1 MHMTCTRAL
10 AYFTIHSCGMSRR
23 THVFLF
29 IFITSLASIRTA
41 KKKLIQKLRFAYL
54 CFNSNDHSFN
64 HGSVACSCTQTPHI
78 ITYVS
83 HTETLRQ
90 TMSNDASRRDAMM
103 GRVKELVDRAVHD
116 VFRRH
121 AADELRSSRDS
132 VSARP
137 LITLPLADSHALA
150 LALACDH

>member
-1 MHMTCTRAL
+1 
-10 AYFTIHSCGMSRR
+10 
-23 THVFLF
+23 
-29 IFITSLASIRTA
+29 
-41 KKKLIQKLRFAYL
+41 
-54 CFNSNDHSFN
+54 
-64 HGSVACSCTQTPHI
+64 
-78 ITYVS
+78 
-83 HTETLRQ
+83 
-90 TMSNDASRRDAMM
+90 MSNDASRRDAMM